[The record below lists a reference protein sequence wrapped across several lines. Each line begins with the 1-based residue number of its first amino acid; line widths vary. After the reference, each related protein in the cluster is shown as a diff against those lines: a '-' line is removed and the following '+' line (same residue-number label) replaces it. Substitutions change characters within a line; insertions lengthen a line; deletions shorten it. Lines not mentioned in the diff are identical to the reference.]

1 MTTSQAEKRLRDSI
15 TQAYSGQDLIE
26 TIIRQNTLII
36 YLLDRAQQ
44 GKSDSE
50 ASAAR

>member
-1 MTTSQAEKRLRDSI
+1 MMSRDEKILRGSISQAY
-15 TQAYSGQDLIE
+15 QGQDLIE

-44 GKSDSE
+44 SKSGSE
-50 ASAAR
+50 ASATR

>member
-1 MTTSQAEKRLRDSI
+1 MTRDEKTLRDSI
-15 TQAYSGQDLIE
+15 SQAYQGQDLIE

-44 GKSDSE
+44 GRSGSE
-50 ASAAR
+50 ASVAR